1 MLQKDDDWMKNC
13 MEYEVQGPDQEKG
26 QRGLEEVVERLS
38 STQTDKDPMN
48 HSRWRKLIKDVQ

>member
-1 MLQKDDDWMKNC
+1 MKNC

-38 STQTDKDPMN
+38 STQTDEDPMN